1 MSKQNLKDEPLSI
14 QQFAKGILDIELTD
28 EQVRMASHIIK
39 GGDVSL
45 SNRSGKTAM
54 FNFINKMLSKKLT
67 VSEFAELKNCSRQT
81 IYQNKD
87 KLTWI
92 TVPGAKVQK
101 ILLDKK
107 ALDFKPDIRKVNKK
121 YK

>member
-1 MSKQNLKDEPLSI
+1 MPKQ
-14 QQFAKGILDIELTD
+14 ILLM
-28 EQVRMASHIIK
+28 Q
-39 GGDVSL
+39 
-45 SNRSGKTAM
+45 NRNSGKMA
-54 FNFINKMLSKKLT
+54 FIPKYT

-87 KLTWI
+87 NFTWI

-107 ALDFKPDIRKVNKK
+107 ALDFKPDIRKLNKK